1 MVCDCV
7 ERFRSMAEERRS
19 KAGRMLEIDLPRRL
33 EAFAEAMRL
42 GAVQLVARQLLRA
55 GVFRVSLDLGGSRDV
70 SVESAVEA
78 VKRVVGASER
88 VGAPRLQKFVRE
100 HWADVVEQANYV
112 NPDDVLP
119 KRIRNRERL
128 SETFGGYLDSSLDGA
143 ERMLDQLEVLERRLP
158 VWKSFVRG
166 ADVPRV
172 EPVMDYHES
181 ET

>member
-1 MVCDCV
+1 
-7 ERFRSMAEERRS
+7 MAEERRS

-33 EAFAEAMRL
+33 EAFADAMRL

-55 GVFRVSLDLGGSRDV
+55 GVFRVSLDLNGSRDV

-78 VKRVVGASER
+78 VKRVVAAR
-88 VGAPRLQKFVRE
+88 PRLQRFVRE
-100 HWADVVEQANYV
+100 HWADLVEQANYV

-119 KRIRNRERL
+119 KHIRNRERL

-172 EPVMDYHES
+172 EPVMDFHDS
-181 ET
+181 EK

>member
-1 MVCDCV
+1 
-7 ERFRSMAEERRS
+7 
-19 KAGRMLEIDLPRRL
+19 MLEIDLPCRL

-55 GVFRVSLDLGGSRDV
+55 GVFRVSLDLNGSRDV
-70 SVESAVEA
+70 SIESAVEA
-78 VKRVVGASER
+78 VKRVIAAR
-88 VGAPRLQKFVRE
+88 PRLQKFVRE
-100 HWADVVEQANYV
+100 HWADLVGQAGYV
-112 NPDDVLP
+112 SPEDVLP

-172 EPVMDYHES
+172 EPVMDFHDS

>member
-19 KAGRMLEIDLPRRL
+19 KAGRMLEIDLPCRL

-42 GAVQLVARQLLRA
+42 GAVQLVARQLLKA
-55 GVFRVSLDLGGSRDV
+55 GVFRVSLDLNGSRDV
-70 SVESAVEA
+70 SIESAVEA
-78 VKRVVGASER
+78 IKRVVAAR
-88 VGAPRLQKFVRE
+88 PRLQKFVRE
-100 HWADVVEQANYV
+100 HWADLVEQASYV
-112 NPDDVLP
+112 NPENVLP
-119 KRIRNRERL
+119 KRIHNRDRL
-128 SETFGGYLDSSLDGA
+128 RETFGGYLDSSLDGA

-172 EPVMDYHES
+172 EPVMDFHDS
-181 ET
+181 EV

>member
-19 KAGRMLEIDLPRRL
+19 KANRNLEIDLPCRL
-33 EAFAEAMRL
+33 EAFADAMRL

-55 GVFRVSLDLGGSRDV
+55 GVFRVSLDLNGSRDV
-70 SVESAVEA
+70 SIESAVEA
-78 VKRVVGASER
+78 VKRVIAAR
-88 VGAPRLQKFVRE
+88 PRLQRFVRE
-100 HWADVVEQANYV
+100 HWADLVGQAAYV
-112 NPDDVLP
+112 GPEDVLP

-143 ERMLDQLEVLERRLP
+143 ERMLGQLEVLERRLP

-172 EPVMDYHES
+172 EPVMDFHDS
-181 ET
+181 EV

>member
-1 MVCDCV
+1 MGCDCV
-7 ERFRSMAEERRS
+7 ERFRSLAEERRNR
-19 KAGRMLEIDLPRRL
+19 AGRMLEIDLPRRL

-78 VKRVVGASER
+78 VKRVVGSSER
-88 VGAPRLQKFVRE
+88 VGAARLQKFVRE
-100 HWADVVEQANYV
+100 HWADIVAQAGYV

-119 KRIRNRERL
+119 KRLRNRERL
-128 SETFGGYLDSSLDGA
+128 SETFGGYIERSLDGA

-158 VWKSFVRG
+158 VWKSFVR
-166 ADVPRV
+166 
-172 EPVMDYHES
+172 
-181 ET
+181 

>member
-55 GVFRVSLDLGGSRDV
+55 GVFRVSLDLNGSRDV
-70 SVESAVEA
+70 SIESAVEA
-78 VKRVVGASER
+78 VKRVVAAR
-88 VGAPRLQKFVRE
+88 PRLQKFVRE
-100 HWADVVEQANYV
+100 HWADLVGQAGYV
-112 NPDDVLP
+112 SPEDVLP

-172 EPVMDYHES
+172 EPVMDYHDS

>member
-7 ERFRSMAEERRS
+7 ERFRSMAEERRI

-33 EAFAEAMRL
+33 EAFADAMRL

-55 GVFRVSLDLGGSRDV
+55 GVFRVSLDLNGSRDV
-70 SVESAVEA
+70 SIESAVEA
-78 VKRVVGASER
+78 VKRVVAAR
-88 VGAPRLQKFVRE
+88 PRLQKFVRE
-100 HWADVVEQANYV
+100 HWADLVGQAGYV

-172 EPVMDYHES
+172 EPVMDYHDS

>member
-1 MVCDCV
+1 MACDCV

-33 EAFAEAMRL
+33 EAFADAMRL
-42 GAVQLVARQLLRA
+42 GAVQLVARQLLRS
-55 GVFRVSLDLGGSRDV
+55 GVFRVSLDLNGSRDV

-78 VKRVVGASER
+78 VKRVVAARPG
-88 VGAPRLQKFVRE
+88 LQKFVRE
-100 HWADVVEQANYV
+100 HWADLVGQAGYV
-112 NPDDVLP
+112 NPEDVLP
-119 KRIRNRERL
+119 KRVRNRERL
-128 SETFGGYLDSSLDGA
+128 SETFGGYIDSSLDGA

-172 EPVMDYHES
+172 EPVMDFHDS

>member
-55 GVFRVSLDLGGSRDV
+55 GVFRVSLDLNGSRDV
-70 SVESAVEA
+70 SIESAVEA
-78 VKRVVGASER
+78 VKRVVAAR
-88 VGAPRLQKFVRE
+88 PRLQKFVRE
-100 HWADVVEQANYV
+100 HWADLVGQDGYV
-112 NPDDVLP
+112 SPEDVLP
-119 KRIRNRERL
+119 KRVRNRERL

-172 EPVMDYHES
+172 EPVMDFHDS

>member
-19 KAGRMLEIDLPRRL
+19 KAVRMLEIDLPRRL
-33 EAFAEAMRL
+33 EAFADAMRL

-55 GVFRVSLDLGGSRDV
+55 GVFRVSLDLNGSRDV
-70 SVESAVEA
+70 SIESAVEA
-78 VKRVVGASER
+78 VKRVVAAR
-88 VGAPRLQKFVRE
+88 PRLQKFVRE
-100 HWADVVEQANYV
+100 HWADLVGQAGYV
-112 NPDDVLP
+112 SPEDVLP
-119 KRIRNRERL
+119 KRVRNRERL

-172 EPVMDYHES
+172 EPVMDFHDS
-181 ET
+181 EV

>member
-1 MVCDCV
+1 MVCGCV

-19 KAGRMLEIDLPRRL
+19 KAGRMLEIDLPCRL

-55 GVFRVSLDLGGSRDV
+55 GVFRVSLDLNGSRDV
-70 SVESAVEA
+70 SIESAVEA
-78 VKRVVGASER
+78 VKRVIAPR
-88 VGAPRLQKFVRE
+88 PRLQKFIQE
-100 HWADVVEQANYV
+100 HWADLVGQVAYV
-112 NPDDVLP
+112 NPEDVLP
-119 KRIRNRERL
+119 KRIHNRERL
-128 SETFGGYLDSSLDGA
+128 SETFGGYLDSSLDSA

-172 EPVMDYHES
+172 EPVMDFHDS
-181 ET
+181 EV

>member
-1 MVCDCV
+1 MVCDCF

-19 KAGRMLEIDLPRRL
+19 KASRMLEIDLPCRL

-55 GVFRVSLDLGGSRDV
+55 GVFRVSLDLNGSRDV
-70 SVESAVEA
+70 SIESAVEA
-78 VKRVVGASER
+78 VKRVIAAR
-88 VGAPRLQKFVRE
+88 PRLQKFVRE
-100 HWADVVEQANYV
+100 HWADLVGQAAYV
-112 NPDDVLP
+112 NPEDVLP

-172 EPVMDYHES
+172 EPVMDFHDS
-181 ET
+181 EV

>member
-1 MVCDCV
+1 LVCDCV
-7 ERFRSMAEERRS
+7 ERFRTMAEERRS
-19 KAGRMLEIDLPRRL
+19 KAGRMLEIDLPCRL

-55 GVFRVSLDLGGSRDV
+55 GVFRVSLDLNGSRDV
-70 SVESAVEA
+70 SIESAVEA
-78 VKRVVGASER
+78 VKRVIAAR
-88 VGAPRLQKFVRE
+88 PRLQKFVRE
-100 HWADVVEQANYV
+100 HWADLVGQAAYV
-112 NPDDVLP
+112 NPENVLP

-172 EPVMDYHES
+172 EPVMDFHDS
-181 ET
+181 EV